1 MSKPISNH
9 FELVDVCRSA
19 ALWYVGSYMLE
30 FLMRQEQWKNP
41 DTKESFIRSMF
52 KEYGGSDK
60 DISGTRTRVNAMI
73 RIIESGKVEDA
84 LKLVLEAD
92 DAKLGCEQSK
102 VNAQETL
109 DLIRNEKIQY

>member
-30 FLMRQEQWKNP
+30 FLMRQEQWKDP
-41 DTKESFIRSMF
+41 DTKESFIRYMF
-52 KEYGGSDK
+52 EEYGGSDK
-60 DISGTRTRVNAMI
+60 DLSGTRTRVNAMI
-73 RIIESGKVEDA
+73 RIIESRKVEDA

-92 DAKLGCEQSK
+92 EAKLGCEQSK
-102 VNAQETL
+102 LNAQETL
-109 DLIRNEKIQY
+109 DRIQNGKIQY